1 MSIGAFMDWVA
12 ARTTA
17 REKLLFGLLLAF
29 PAGYVLTNPAPIQGG
44 PAAGYEWFLFL
55 VLASLALPLFFLLI
69 VWGFSFSRIRSGRGV
84 GFAFVCFTAM
94 QVVLQALLVS
104 GAILRVRQFESPVL
118 DHLEYQ
124 MCRYGMV
131 IPEQRLRLEKFF
143 GSTLHC
149 AGPPPPGFPNDSEES
164 EPVPTIR
171 PVAEVCTGDGVVL
184 PVWFDTGFAPSE
196 AVNDQE
202 FRSASGR
209 PDSDYPL
216 TYHVQW
222 NQRMRLRGESWIV
235 EIWWNEFGVLGLP
248 LVFVSTALLLGYL
261 WWHMRVEQDALASTP
276 PVSPIE

>member
-1 MSIGAFMDWVA
+1 MDWVA
-12 ARTTA
+12 ARTTD

-29 PAGYVLTNPAPIQGG
+29 PAGYALTNPAPILGG
-44 PAAGYEWFLFL
+44 PSAGYEWFLFL
-55 VLASLALPLFFLLI
+55 VLASLAMPLVFLLI
-69 VWGFSFSRIRSGRGV
+69 VWGSSFSQIRSGRGV
-84 GFAFVCFTAM
+84 GFAFVWLTAM

-118 DHLEYQ
+118 DQLEYQ

-131 IPEQRLRLEKFF
+131 IPEQRLRLERFF

-149 AGPPPPGFPNDSEES
+149 AGPPPPGFSEVSEES

-171 PVAEVCTGDGVVL
+171 PVAQVRTGDGVVL
-184 PVWFDTGFAPSE
+184 PIWFDTGFAPSE
-196 AVNDQE
+196 AVNDHE

-209 PDSDYPL
+209 RDNDYPL

-235 EIWWNEFGVLGLP
+235 ETWWDNLGPIGVPVIFGSTVLL
-248 LVFVSTALLLGYL
+248 FGYV
-261 WWHMRVEQDALASTP
+261 WWRIRTNQQVIISAP
-276 PVSPIE
+276 PVSQVE